1 MEDRKDLHRRILV
14 NLGVALAG
22 VLFLIFVV
30 PQLVRF
36 LMPLIVAWIVAMIA
50 NPIIRFLEKRIKIMR
65 KHGSALVIILVLAAL
80 IAAFYG
86 LAVLVASQFSSW
98 VTELPE
104 VYDSVTQNLQ
114 HLFRL
119 LHQKYNIIP
128 ADVKLA
134 FDQRENMLDS
144 YIQKAIDGLLK
155 MVKSGSLSKVSSL
168 ASSLM
173 DFLVY
178 AILTI
183 LASYFMTV
191 EKDHFT
197 KLLQEKTPA
206 GVQRIWDKIKKIFIR
221 AIGGYFKAH
230 FQIMIVIFF
239 ITVIPFAF
247 MGISYSGLLAVVIAI
262 VDFLPFFG
270 AGTVLVPWAVY
281 RLVTGSYTYAAIL
294 FVIYVVVLI
303 VRQAL
308 EPKLIGDNIGTS
320 PFETLVFMLVGYRLA
335 GMLGLIVGIP
345 VGMILVECYREGMFD
360 DYIREKIMRYASG
373 NTDDLNRIKQQMTM
387 EAITQGTAEHIMHH
401 AMINFIL
408 NGEMRFMQFDF
419 TRESEDTKEPKVPL
433 KERGL

>member
-22 VLFLIFVV
+22 VLLLIFVV

-114 HLFRL
+114 HLFRS

-155 MVKSGSLSKVSSL
+155 IVKSGSLSKVSSL

-270 AGTVLVPWAVY
+270 AGTVLVPWAFY

-345 VGMILVECYREGMFD
+345 VGMILMECYREGMFD
-360 DYIREKIMRYASG
+360 NYIRGIKILAR
-373 NTDDLNRIKQQMTM
+373 D
-387 EAITQGTAEHIMHH
+387 
-401 AMINFIL
+401 IN
-408 NGEMRFMQFDF
+408 EYR
-419 TRESEDTKEPKVPL
+419 KY
-433 KERGL
+433 

>member
-1 MEDRKDLHRRILV
+1 MEDQRDLHRRILV
-14 NLGVALAG
+14 NLSVALAG
-22 VLFLIFVV
+22 ILLLIFVV
-30 PQLVRF
+30 PPLVRF

-50 NPIIRFLEKRIKIMR
+50 NPIIHFLEKRIKLMR

-86 LAVLVASQFSSW
+86 LAVLVATQFSSW

-104 VYDSVTQNLQ
+104 VYDSVTRNLQ
-114 HLFRL
+114 HLFQS

-134 FDQRENMLDS
+134 FDQRENVLDD
-144 YIQKAIDGLLK
+144 YIQKTIDGLLK
-155 MVKSGSLSKVSSL
+155 MVNSGSLSKVSSL

-197 KLLQEKTPA
+197 KLLQEKTPE
-206 GVQRIWDKIKKIFIR
+206 GIQRIWNKIRKIFIR

-239 ITVIPFAF
+239 ITVIPFVF
-247 MGISYSGLLAVVIAI
+247 MGISYSGLLAAVIAI

-270 AGTVLVPWAVY
+270 AGTVLVPWALY

-294 FVIYVVVLI
+294 AVIYVVVLI

-308 EPKLIGDNIGTS
+308 EPKLIGDSIGTS

-335 GMLGLIVGIP
+335 GMLGLIIGIP
-345 VGMILVECYREGMFD
+345 VGMILMECYREGMFD
-360 DYIREKIMRYASG
+360 SYIRGIKILAH
-373 NTDDLNRIKQQMTM
+373 D
-387 EAITQGTAEHIMHH
+387 
-401 AMINFIL
+401 IN
-408 NGEMRFMQFDF
+408 EYR
-419 TRESEDTKEPKVPL
+419 KY
-433 KERGL
+433 

>member
-1 MEDRKDLHRRILV
+1 MEDQRDLHRRILV

-22 VLFLIFVV
+22 ILLLIFVV
-30 PQLVRF
+30 PPLVRF

-50 NPIIRFLEKRIKIMR
+50 NPIIHFLEKRIKIMR

-86 LAVLVASQFSSW
+86 LTVLVVTQFSSW
-98 VTELPE
+98 VTELPD

-114 HLFRL
+114 HLFQS
-119 LHQKYNIIP
+119 LHQKCNMIP
-128 ADVKLA
+128 ADMKLA
-134 FDQRENMLDS
+134 FDQRENVLDD

-155 MVKSGSLSKVSSL
+155 MVNSGSLSKVSSF

-197 KLLQEKTPA
+197 KLLQENTPA
-206 GVQRIWDKIKKIFIR
+206 GVQRIWDKIRKIFIR

-239 ITVIPFAF
+239 ITVIPFVF

-281 RLVTGSYTYAAIL
+281 RLVTGSYTYAVIL
-294 FVIYVVVLI
+294 LVIYVVVLI
-303 VRQAL
+303 VRQLL
-308 EPKLIGDNIGTS
+308 EPKLIGDNIGMS
-320 PFETLVFMLVGYRLA
+320 PFETLVFMLIGYRLA
-335 GMLGLIVGIP
+335 GVLGLIIGIP
-345 VGMILVECYREGMFD
+345 VGMILIECYREGMFD
-360 DYIREKIMRYASG
+360 DYIRGIKILAH
-373 NTDDLNRIKQQMTM
+373 D
-387 EAITQGTAEHIMHH
+387 
-401 AMINFIL
+401 IN
-408 NGEMRFMQFDF
+408 EYR
-419 TRESEDTKEPKVPL
+419 KY
-433 KERGL
+433 

>member
-65 KHGSALVIILVLAAL
+65 KHGSALVIILVLATL

-239 ITVIPFAF
+239 ITVIPLAF

-345 VGMILVECYREGMFD
+345 VGMILMECYREGMFD
-360 DYIREKIMRYASG
+360 DYIRGIKILAR
-373 NTDDLNRIKQQMTM
+373 D
-387 EAITQGTAEHIMHH
+387 
-401 AMINFIL
+401 IN
-408 NGEMRFMQFDF
+408 EYR
-419 TRESEDTKEPKVPL
+419 KY
-433 KERGL
+433 

>member
-221 AIGGYFKAH
+221 AIGGYFNAH

-360 DYIREKIMRYASG
+360 DYIRGIKILAR
-373 NTDDLNRIKQQMTM
+373 D
-387 EAITQGTAEHIMHH
+387 
-401 AMINFIL
+401 IN
-408 NGEMRFMQFDF
+408 EYR
-419 TRESEDTKEPKVPL
+419 KY
-433 KERGL
+433 

>member
-197 KLLQEKTPA
+197 KLLQKKTPA

-360 DYIREKIMRYASG
+360 DYIRGIKILAR
-373 NTDDLNRIKQQMTM
+373 D
-387 EAITQGTAEHIMHH
+387 
-401 AMINFIL
+401 IN
-408 NGEMRFMQFDF
+408 EYR
-419 TRESEDTKEPKVPL
+419 KY
-433 KERGL
+433 

>member
-144 YIQKAIDGLLK
+144 YIQNAIDGLLK

-360 DYIREKIMRYASG
+360 DYIRGIKILAR
-373 NTDDLNRIKQQMTM
+373 D
-387 EAITQGTAEHIMHH
+387 
-401 AMINFIL
+401 IN
-408 NGEMRFMQFDF
+408 EYR
-419 TRESEDTKEPKVPL
+419 KY
-433 KERGL
+433 

>member
-65 KHGSALVIILVLAAL
+65 KHGSALVIILVLASL

-345 VGMILVECYREGMFD
+345 VGMILMECYREGMFD
-360 DYIREKIMRYASG
+360 DYIRGIKILAR
-373 NTDDLNRIKQQMTM
+373 D
-387 EAITQGTAEHIMHH
+387 
-401 AMINFIL
+401 IN
-408 NGEMRFMQFDF
+408 EYR
-419 TRESEDTKEPKVPL
+419 KY
-433 KERGL
+433 

>member
-98 VTELPE
+98 VTELPD

-114 HLFRL
+114 HLFRS

-270 AGTVLVPWAVY
+270 AGTVLVPWAFY

-345 VGMILVECYREGMFD
+345 VGMILMECYREGMFD
-360 DYIREKIMRYASG
+360 DYIRGIKILAR
-373 NTDDLNRIKQQMTM
+373 D
-387 EAITQGTAEHIMHH
+387 
-401 AMINFIL
+401 IN
-408 NGEMRFMQFDF
+408 EYR
-419 TRESEDTKEPKVPL
+419 KY
-433 KERGL
+433 

>member
-98 VTELPE
+98 VTELPD

-114 HLFRL
+114 HLFRS

-281 RLVTGSYTYAAIL
+281 RLLTGSYTYAAIL

-345 VGMILVECYREGMFD
+345 VGMILMECYREGMFD
-360 DYIREKIMRYASG
+360 DYIRGIKILAC
-373 NTDDLNRIKQQMTM
+373 D
-387 EAITQGTAEHIMHH
+387 
-401 AMINFIL
+401 IN
-408 NGEMRFMQFDF
+408 EYR
-419 TRESEDTKEPKVPL
+419 KY
-433 KERGL
+433 

>member
-65 KHGSALVIILVLAAL
+65 KHGSAVVIILVLAAL

-104 VYDSVTQNLQ
+104 VYDSVTQHLQ

-360 DYIREKIMRYASG
+360 DYIRGIKILAR
-373 NTDDLNRIKQQMTM
+373 D
-387 EAITQGTAEHIMHH
+387 
-401 AMINFIL
+401 IN
-408 NGEMRFMQFDF
+408 EYR
-419 TRESEDTKEPKVPL
+419 KY
-433 KERGL
+433 

>member
-1 MEDRKDLHRRILV
+1 MEDQKDLHRRILV

-22 VLFLIFVV
+22 ILLLIFVV
-30 PQLVRF
+30 PPLVRF

-50 NPIIRFLEKRIKIMR
+50 NPIIHFLEKRIKIMR

-98 VTELPE
+98 VTELPD

-114 HLFRL
+114 HLFQS
-119 LHQKYNIIP
+119 LHQKYNMIP

-134 FDQRENMLDS
+134 FDQRENVLDD

-155 MVKSGSLSKVSSL
+155 MVNSGSLSKVSSF

-206 GVQRIWDKIKKIFIR
+206 GVQRIWDKIRKIFIR

-281 RLVTGSYTYAAIL
+281 RLVTGSYTYAVIL
-294 FVIYVVVLI
+294 FVIYVVVLV
-303 VRQAL
+303 VRQLL
-308 EPKLIGDNIGTS
+308 EPKLIGDNIGMS
-320 PFETLVFMLVGYRLA
+320 PFETLVFMLIGYRLA
-335 GMLGLIVGIP
+335 GVLGLIIGIP
-345 VGMILVECYREGMFD
+345 VGMILIECYREGMFD
-360 DYIREKIMRYASG
+360 NYIRGIKILAH
-373 NTDDLNRIKQQMTM
+373 D
-387 EAITQGTAEHIMHH
+387 
-401 AMINFIL
+401 IN
-408 NGEMRFMQFDF
+408 EYR
-419 TRESEDTKEPKVPL
+419 KY
-433 KERGL
+433 

>member
-80 IAAFYG
+80 ISAFYG

-360 DYIREKIMRYASG
+360 DYIRGIKILAR
-373 NTDDLNRIKQQMTM
+373 D
-387 EAITQGTAEHIMHH
+387 
-401 AMINFIL
+401 IN
-408 NGEMRFMQFDF
+408 EYR
-419 TRESEDTKEPKVPL
+419 KY
-433 KERGL
+433 

>member
-65 KHGSALVIILVLAAL
+65 KHGSALVIILVLATL

-345 VGMILVECYREGMFD
+345 VGMILMECYREGMFD
-360 DYIREKIMRYASG
+360 DYIRGIKILAR
-373 NTDDLNRIKQQMTM
+373 D
-387 EAITQGTAEHIMHH
+387 
-401 AMINFIL
+401 IN
-408 NGEMRFMQFDF
+408 EYR
-419 TRESEDTKEPKVPL
+419 KY
-433 KERGL
+433 

>member
-36 LMPLIVAWIVAMIA
+36 LMPLIVAWIVAMIV

-65 KHGSALVIILVLAAL
+65 KHGSALVIILVLATL

-345 VGMILVECYREGMFD
+345 VGMILMECYREGMFD
-360 DYIREKIMRYASG
+360 DYIRGIKILAR
-373 NTDDLNRIKQQMTM
+373 D
-387 EAITQGTAEHIMHH
+387 
-401 AMINFIL
+401 IN
-408 NGEMRFMQFDF
+408 EYR
-419 TRESEDTKEPKVPL
+419 KY
-433 KERGL
+433 

>member
-22 VLFLIFVV
+22 VLFVV

-360 DYIREKIMRYASG
+360 DYIRGIKILVR
-373 NTDDLNRIKQQMTM
+373 D
-387 EAITQGTAEHIMHH
+387 
-401 AMINFIL
+401 IN
-408 NGEMRFMQFDF
+408 EYR
-419 TRESEDTKEPKVPL
+419 KY
-433 KERGL
+433 

>member
-1 MEDRKDLHRRILV
+1 MEDQRDLHRRILV

-22 VLFLIFVV
+22 ILLLIFVV
-30 PQLVRF
+30 PPLVRF

-50 NPIIRFLEKRIKIMR
+50 NPIIHFLEKRIKIMR

-114 HLFRL
+114 HLFQS
-119 LHQKYNIIP
+119 LHQKYNMIP

-134 FDQRENMLDS
+134 FDQRENVLDD

-155 MVKSGSLSKVSSL
+155 MVNSGSLSKVSSF

-206 GVQRIWDKIKKIFIR
+206 GVQRIWDKIRKIFIR

-281 RLVTGSYTYAAIL
+281 RLVTGSYTYAVIL
-294 FVIYVVVLI
+294 FVIYVVVLV
-303 VRQAL
+303 VRQLL
-308 EPKLIGDNIGTS
+308 EPKLIGDNIGMS
-320 PFETLVFMLVGYRLA
+320 PFETLVFMLIGYRLA
-335 GMLGLIVGIP
+335 GVLGLIIGIP
-345 VGMILVECYREGMFD
+345 VGMILIECYREGMFD
-360 DYIREKIMRYASG
+360 DYIRGIKILAH
-373 NTDDLNRIKQQMTM
+373 D
-387 EAITQGTAEHIMHH
+387 
-401 AMINFIL
+401 IN
-408 NGEMRFMQFDF
+408 EYR
-419 TRESEDTKEPKVPL
+419 KY
-433 KERGL
+433 

>member
-1 MEDRKDLHRRILV
+1 MEDLKDLHRRILV

-360 DYIREKIMRYASG
+360 DYIRGIKILAR
-373 NTDDLNRIKQQMTM
+373 D
-387 EAITQGTAEHIMHH
+387 
-401 AMINFIL
+401 IN
-408 NGEMRFMQFDF
+408 EYR
-419 TRESEDTKEPKVPL
+419 KY
-433 KERGL
+433 

>member
-1 MEDRKDLHRRILV
+1 MEDQRDLHRRILV
-14 NLGVALAG
+14 NLSVALAG
-22 VLFLIFVV
+22 ILFLIFVV
-30 PQLVRF
+30 PPLVRF

-50 NPIIRFLEKRIKIMR
+50 NPIIHFLEKRIKLMR

-86 LAVLVASQFSSW
+86 LAVLVATQFSSW

-114 HLFRL
+114 HLFQS
-119 LHQKYNIIP
+119 LHEKYNIIP

-134 FDQRENMLDS
+134 FDQRENVLDG
-144 YIQKAIDGLLK
+144 YIQKAIDGLIK
-155 MVKSGSLSKVSSL
+155 MVNSGSLSKVSSL

-197 KLLQEKTPA
+197 KLLQEKTPE
-206 GVQRIWDKIKKIFIR
+206 GIQRIWDKIKKIFIR

-247 MGISYSGLLAVVIAI
+247 MGISYSGLLAAVIAI

-270 AGTVLVPWAVY
+270 AGTVLVPWALY

-294 FVIYVVVLI
+294 AVIYVVVLI

-308 EPKLIGDNIGTS
+308 EPKLIGDSIGTS

-335 GMLGLIVGIP
+335 GMLGLIIGIP
-345 VGMILVECYREGMFD
+345 VGMILMECYREGMFD
-360 DYIREKIMRYASG
+360 SYIRGIKILAH
-373 NTDDLNRIKQQMTM
+373 D
-387 EAITQGTAEHIMHH
+387 
-401 AMINFIL
+401 IN
-408 NGEMRFMQFDF
+408 EYR
-419 TRESEDTKEPKVPL
+419 KY
-433 KERGL
+433 

>member
-30 PQLVRF
+30 PQLVRI

-360 DYIREKIMRYASG
+360 DYIRGIKILAR
-373 NTDDLNRIKQQMTM
+373 D
-387 EAITQGTAEHIMHH
+387 
-401 AMINFIL
+401 IN
-408 NGEMRFMQFDF
+408 EYR
-419 TRESEDTKEPKVPL
+419 KY
-433 KERGL
+433 

>member
-1 MEDRKDLHRRILV
+1 MEDQRDLHRRILV
-14 NLGVALAG
+14 DLSVALAG
-22 VLFLIFVV
+22 ILLLIFVV
-30 PQLVRF
+30 PPLVRF

-50 NPIIRFLEKRIKIMR
+50 NPIIHFLEKRIKLMR

-86 LAVLVASQFSSW
+86 LAVLVATQFSSW

-104 VYDSVTQNLQ
+104 VYDSVTRNLQ
-114 HLFRL
+114 HLFQS

-134 FDQRENMLDS
+134 FDQRENVLDD
-144 YIQKAIDGLLK
+144 YIQKTIDGLLK
-155 MVKSGSLSKVSSL
+155 MVNSGSLSKVSSL

-197 KLLQEKTPA
+197 KLLQEKTPE
-206 GVQRIWDKIKKIFIR
+206 GIQRIWNKIRKIFIR

-247 MGISYSGLLAVVIAI
+247 MGISYSGLLAAVIAI

-270 AGTVLVPWAVY
+270 AGTVLVPWALY

-294 FVIYVVVLI
+294 AVIYVVVLI

-308 EPKLIGDNIGTS
+308 EPKLIGDSIGAS

-335 GMLGLIVGIP
+335 GMLGLIIGIP
-345 VGMILVECYREGMFD
+345 VGMILMECYREGMFD
-360 DYIREKIMRYASG
+360 SYIRGIKILAH
-373 NTDDLNRIKQQMTM
+373 D
-387 EAITQGTAEHIMHH
+387 
-401 AMINFIL
+401 IN
-408 NGEMRFMQFDF
+408 EYR
-419 TRESEDTKEPKVPL
+419 KY
-433 KERGL
+433 

>member
-65 KHGSALVIILVLAAL
+65 KHGSALVIILVLATL

-247 MGISYSGLLAVVIAI
+247 MGISYSGLLAVVSAI

-345 VGMILVECYREGMFD
+345 VGMILMECYREGMFD
-360 DYIREKIMRYASG
+360 DYIRGIKILAR
-373 NTDDLNRIKQQMTM
+373 D
-387 EAITQGTAEHIMHH
+387 
-401 AMINFIL
+401 IN
-408 NGEMRFMQFDF
+408 EYR
-419 TRESEDTKEPKVPL
+419 KY
-433 KERGL
+433 

>member
-30 PQLVRF
+30 PQLVCF

-360 DYIREKIMRYASG
+360 DYIRGIKILAR
-373 NTDDLNRIKQQMTM
+373 D
-387 EAITQGTAEHIMHH
+387 
-401 AMINFIL
+401 IN
-408 NGEMRFMQFDF
+408 EYR
-419 TRESEDTKEPKVPL
+419 KY
-433 KERGL
+433 

>member
-206 GVQRIWDKIKKIFIR
+206 GVQRIWDKINKIFIR
-221 AIGGYFKAH
+221 AVGWYFKSH

-360 DYIREKIMRYASG
+360 DYIRGIKILAR
-373 NTDDLNRIKQQMTM
+373 D
-387 EAITQGTAEHIMHH
+387 
-401 AMINFIL
+401 IN
-408 NGEMRFMQFDF
+408 EYR
-419 TRESEDTKEPKVPL
+419 KY
-433 KERGL
+433 

>member
-206 GVQRIWDKIKKIFIR
+206 GVQRIWNKIKKIFIR

-345 VGMILVECYREGMFD
+345 VGMILMECYREGMFD
-360 DYIREKIMRYASG
+360 DYIRGIKILAR
-373 NTDDLNRIKQQMTM
+373 D
-387 EAITQGTAEHIMHH
+387 
-401 AMINFIL
+401 IN
-408 NGEMRFMQFDF
+408 EYR
-419 TRESEDTKEPKVPL
+419 KY
-433 KERGL
+433 

>member
-1 MEDRKDLHRRILV
+1 MEDQKDLHRRILV

-22 VLFLIFVV
+22 ILLLIFVV
-30 PQLVRF
+30 PPLVRF

-50 NPIIRFLEKRIKIMR
+50 NPIIHFLEKRIKIMR

-86 LAVLVASQFSSW
+86 LTVLVVTQFSSW
-98 VTELPE
+98 VTELPD

-114 HLFRL
+114 HLFQS
-119 LHQKYNIIP
+119 LHQKCNMIP
-128 ADVKLA
+128 ADMKLA
-134 FDQRENMLDS
+134 FDQRENVLDD

-155 MVKSGSLSKVSSL
+155 MVNSGSLSKVSSL

-191 EKDHFT
+191 EKDRFT

-206 GVQRIWDKIKKIFIR
+206 GVQRIWNKIKKIFIR

-303 VRQAL
+303 VRQVL
-308 EPKLIGDNIGTS
+308 EPKLIGDNIGMS
-320 PFETLVFMLVGYRLA
+320 PFETLVFMLIGYRLA
-335 GMLGLIVGIP
+335 GVLGLIIGIP
-345 VGMILVECYREGMFD
+345 VGMILMECYREGMFD
-360 DYIREKIMRYASG
+360 NYIRGIKILAH
-373 NTDDLNRIKQQMTM
+373 D
-387 EAITQGTAEHIMHH
+387 
-401 AMINFIL
+401 IN
-408 NGEMRFMQFDF
+408 EYR
-419 TRESEDTKEPKVPL
+419 KY
-433 KERGL
+433 

>member
-22 VLFLIFVV
+22 VLLLIFVV

-98 VTELPE
+98 VTELPD

-114 HLFRL
+114 HLFRS

-281 RLVTGSYTYAAIL
+281 RLLTGSYTYAAIL

-345 VGMILVECYREGMFD
+345 VGMILMECYREGMFD
-360 DYIREKIMRYASG
+360 DYIRGIKILAH
-373 NTDDLNRIKQQMTM
+373 D
-387 EAITQGTAEHIMHH
+387 
-401 AMINFIL
+401 IN
-408 NGEMRFMQFDF
+408 EYR
-419 TRESEDTKEPKVPL
+419 KY
-433 KERGL
+433 

>member
-1 MEDRKDLHRRILV
+1 MEDQKDLHRRILV

-22 VLFLIFVV
+22 ILLLIFVV
-30 PQLVRF
+30 PPLVRF

-50 NPIIRFLEKRIKIMR
+50 NPIIHFLEKRIKIMR

-114 HLFRL
+114 HLFQS
-119 LHQKYNIIP
+119 LHQKYNMIP

-134 FDQRENMLDS
+134 FDQRENVLDD

-155 MVKSGSLSKVSSL
+155 MVNSGSLSKVSSF

-206 GVQRIWDKIKKIFIR
+206 GVQRIWDKIRKIFIR

-281 RLVTGSYTYAAIL
+281 RLVTGSYTYAVIL
-294 FVIYVVVLI
+294 FVIYVVVLV
-303 VRQAL
+303 VRQLL
-308 EPKLIGDNIGTS
+308 EPKLIGDNIGMS
-320 PFETLVFMLVGYRLA
+320 PFETLVFMLIGYRLA
-335 GMLGLIVGIP
+335 GVLGLIIGIP
-345 VGMILVECYREGMFD
+345 VGMILIECYREGMFD
-360 DYIREKIMRYASG
+360 DYIRGIKILAH
-373 NTDDLNRIKQQMTM
+373 D
-387 EAITQGTAEHIMHH
+387 
-401 AMINFIL
+401 IN
-408 NGEMRFMQFDF
+408 EYR
-419 TRESEDTKEPKVPL
+419 KY
-433 KERGL
+433 

>member
-65 KHGSALVIILVLAAL
+65 KHGSALVIILVLATL

-221 AIGGYFKAH
+221 AIAGYFKAH

-345 VGMILVECYREGMFD
+345 VGMILMECYREGMFD
-360 DYIREKIMRYASG
+360 DYIRGIKILAR
-373 NTDDLNRIKQQMTM
+373 D
-387 EAITQGTAEHIMHH
+387 
-401 AMINFIL
+401 IN
-408 NGEMRFMQFDF
+408 EYR
-419 TRESEDTKEPKVPL
+419 KY
-433 KERGL
+433 

>member
-114 HLFRL
+114 HLFRS

-155 MVKSGSLSKVSSL
+155 MAKSGSLSKVSSL

-270 AGTVLVPWAVY
+270 AGTVLVPWAFY

-335 GMLGLIVGIP
+335 GVLGLIVGIP
-345 VGMILVECYREGMFD
+345 VGMILMECYREGMFD
-360 DYIREKIMRYASG
+360 DYIRGIKILAR
-373 NTDDLNRIKQQMTM
+373 D
-387 EAITQGTAEHIMHH
+387 
-401 AMINFIL
+401 IN
-408 NGEMRFMQFDF
+408 EYR
-419 TRESEDTKEPKVPL
+419 KY
-433 KERGL
+433 

>member
-1 MEDRKDLHRRILV
+1 MEDQRDLHRRILV
-14 NLGVALAG
+14 NLGIALAG
-22 VLFLIFVV
+22 ILLLIFVV
-30 PQLVRF
+30 PPLVRF

-50 NPIIRFLEKRIKIMR
+50 NPIIHFLEKRIKIMR

-86 LAVLVASQFSSW
+86 LAVLVATQFSSW
-98 VTELPE
+98 VTELPQ

-114 HLFRL
+114 HLFQS
-119 LHQKYNIIP
+119 LHQKCNIIP

-134 FDQRENMLDS
+134 FDQRENVLDD
-144 YIQKAIDGLLK
+144 YIQRAIDGLLK
-155 MVKSGSLSKVSSL
+155 MVNSGSLSKVSSL

-178 AILTI
+178 VILTI

-191 EKDHFT
+191 EKDRFT

-247 MGISYSGLLAVVIAI
+247 MGISYSGLLAAVIAI

-294 FVIYVVVLI
+294 AVIYVVVLI

-308 EPKLIGDNIGTS
+308 EPKLIGDSIGTS

-335 GMLGLIVGIP
+335 GMLGLIIGIP
-345 VGMILVECYREGMFD
+345 VGMILMECYREGMFD
-360 DYIREKIMRYASG
+360 NYIRGIKILAH
-373 NTDDLNRIKQQMTM
+373 D
-387 EAITQGTAEHIMHH
+387 
-401 AMINFIL
+401 IN
-408 NGEMRFMQFDF
+408 EYR
-419 TRESEDTKEPKVPL
+419 KY
-433 KERGL
+433 

>member
-65 KHGSALVIILVLAAL
+65 KHGSALVLILVLAAL

-345 VGMILVECYREGMFD
+345 VGMILMECYREGMFD
-360 DYIREKIMRYASG
+360 DYIRGIKILAR
-373 NTDDLNRIKQQMTM
+373 D
-387 EAITQGTAEHIMHH
+387 
-401 AMINFIL
+401 IN
-408 NGEMRFMQFDF
+408 EYR
-419 TRESEDTKEPKVPL
+419 KY
-433 KERGL
+433 

>member
-360 DYIREKIMRYASG
+360 DYICGIKILAR
-373 NTDDLNRIKQQMTM
+373 D
-387 EAITQGTAEHIMHH
+387 
-401 AMINFIL
+401 IN
-408 NGEMRFMQFDF
+408 EYR
-419 TRESEDTKEPKVPL
+419 KY
-433 KERGL
+433 

>member
-134 FDQRENMLDS
+134 IDQRENMLDS

-155 MVKSGSLSKVSSL
+155 MVNSGSLSKVSSL

-206 GVQRIWDKIKKIFIR
+206 GVQRIWNKIKKIFIR

-345 VGMILVECYREGMFD
+345 VGMILMECYREGMFD
-360 DYIREKIMRYASG
+360 DYIRGIKILAR
-373 NTDDLNRIKQQMTM
+373 D
-387 EAITQGTAEHIMHH
+387 
-401 AMINFIL
+401 IN
-408 NGEMRFMQFDF
+408 EYR
-419 TRESEDTKEPKVPL
+419 KY
-433 KERGL
+433 

>member
-36 LMPLIVAWIVAMIA
+36 LMPLIVAWIFAMIA

-183 LASYFMTV
+183 LASYFMIV

-360 DYIREKIMRYASG
+360 DYIRGIKILAR
-373 NTDDLNRIKQQMTM
+373 D
-387 EAITQGTAEHIMHH
+387 
-401 AMINFIL
+401 IN
-408 NGEMRFMQFDF
+408 EYR
-419 TRESEDTKEPKVPL
+419 KY
-433 KERGL
+433 

>member
-1 MEDRKDLHRRILV
+1 MENRKDLHRRILV

-360 DYIREKIMRYASG
+360 DYIRGIKILAR
-373 NTDDLNRIKQQMTM
+373 D
-387 EAITQGTAEHIMHH
+387 
-401 AMINFIL
+401 IN
-408 NGEMRFMQFDF
+408 EYR
-419 TRESEDTKEPKVPL
+419 KY
-433 KERGL
+433 

>member
-1 MEDRKDLHRRILV
+1 MEDQKDLHRRILV

-22 VLFLIFVV
+22 ILLLIFVV
-30 PQLVRF
+30 PPLVRF

-50 NPIIRFLEKRIKIMR
+50 NPIIHFLEKQIKIMR

-98 VTELPE
+98 VTELPD

-114 HLFRL
+114 HLFQS
-119 LHQKYNIIP
+119 LHQKYNMIP

-134 FDQRENMLDS
+134 FDQRENVLDD

-155 MVKSGSLSKVSSL
+155 MVNSGSLSKVSSF

-206 GVQRIWDKIKKIFIR
+206 GVQRIWDKIRKIFIR

-281 RLVTGSYTYAAIL
+281 RLVTGSYTYAVIL
-294 FVIYVVVLI
+294 FVIYVVVLV
-303 VRQAL
+303 VRQLL
-308 EPKLIGDNIGTS
+308 EPKLIGDNIGMS
-320 PFETLVFMLVGYRLA
+320 PFETLVFMLIGYRLA
-335 GMLGLIVGIP
+335 GVLGLIIGIP
-345 VGMILVECYREGMFD
+345 VGMILIECYREGMFD
-360 DYIREKIMRYASG
+360 NYIRGIKILAH
-373 NTDDLNRIKQQMTM
+373 D
-387 EAITQGTAEHIMHH
+387 
-401 AMINFIL
+401 IN
-408 NGEMRFMQFDF
+408 EYR
-419 TRESEDTKEPKVPL
+419 KY
-433 KERGL
+433 